1 MTVILGT
8 MPPAN
13 DKIPTAMSNAFEKA
27 LKTKPVMPDHLTCV
41 DGVFYRE
48 AGDALEIVPKDEI
61 SLIDSTY
68 FVHASPLPA
77 GYLAHQQRLVE
88 LSHRRE
94 TSNVRMVAAE
104 RMKAEGYTSAKE
116 FNEAQL
122 REAARWISNND
133 YPLDRVLTEPL
144 LNLEAPRKPNPVV
157 VRKRRPFHPSQV
169 DEEPLSLI
177 SIEDQRRIIDQARL
191 AARILE
197 GTADWDAALTI
208 IPCKMIDSIFLYG
221 CERILHQI
229 EEQGRAVVD
238 QLAKV
243 DREATSE
250 EIAENQKD
258 RLNAKRIALRV
269 QHRHMALLHKGFT
282 EERDG
287 TVSRA
292 GIDWPQYLSIKQR
305 AERGVQAFRQQKR
318 ARSARL
324 DRLRGMSETEYRAWQ
339 KGQTPYKPRHD
350 GVDAADEVPFIQP
363 GDANEADTED

>member
-1 MTVILGT
+1 MSVTLGT

-13 DKIPTAMSNAFEKA
+13 EKIPTAISAAFQKA
-27 LKTKPVMPDHLTCV
+27 LRNKPMMPDHLTYV
-41 DGVFYRE
+41 DGIFYRE

-77 GYLAHQQRLVE
+77 GYLEHQQRLVT
-88 LSHRRE
+88 LTHRRE
-94 TSNVRMVAAE
+94 TSQVRMVAAE
-104 RMKAEGYTSAKE
+104 RMKAEGYTSAAE
-116 FNEAQL
+116 FNAAQL
-122 REAARWISNND
+122 REAARWIGTDD
-133 YPLDRVLTEPL
+133 YPLDRVLTTPL
-144 LNLEAPRKPNPVV
+144 IDLEAPRKPNPVV
-157 VRKRRPFHPSQV
+157 VRKRRHFHPSQL

-177 SIEDQRRIIDQARL
+177 SVEDQRRIVDQARL
-191 AARILE
+191 SARILE

-243 DREATSE
+243 AREATSE

-269 QHRHMALLHKGFT
+269 QHRHMGLLYKGFM
-282 EERDG
+282 EEREA
-287 TVSRA
+287 TVGRA

-305 AERGVQAFRQQKR
+305 AERGAQAYRMRKN
-318 ARSARL
+318 ARKADL
-324 DRLRGMSETEYRAWQ
+324 DQLRGMTDLQYKKWQ
-339 KGQTPYKPRHD
+339 DGQPAYKPRHD
-350 GVDAADEVPFIQP
+350 GVDAEIETPYVPHDVGQIDADE
-363 GDANEADTED
+363 D

>member
-13 DKIPTAMSNAFEKA
+13 DKIPTTMSNAFQKA
-27 LKTKPVMPDHLTCV
+27 LKNKPMMPDHLIYT
-41 DGVFYRE
+41 DGVFARE
-48 AGDALEIVPKDEI
+48 AEFGSIAPIPNDEI

-68 FVHASPLPA
+68 FVHACPLPA
-77 GYLAHQQRLVE
+77 GYLDHQIRLVE
-88 LSHRRE
+88 LTHRRE
-94 TSNVRMVAAE
+94 MSNVQMVAAE
-104 RMKAEGYTSAKE
+104 RMRVEGYTTAKE
-116 FNEAQL
+116 FNDAQL
-122 REAARWISNND
+122 REAARWIGTAD
-133 YPLDRVLTEPL
+133 YPLDRVLTTPL
-144 LNLEAPRKPNPVV
+144 IDLEAPRKPNPVV
-157 VRKRRPFHPSQV
+157 VRKRRHFHPSQL

-177 SIEDQRRIIDQARL
+177 SVEDQRRIVDQARL
-191 AARILE
+191 SARILE

-243 DREATSE
+243 DRDATSE
-250 EIAENQKD
+250 EIASNQKD

-269 QHRHMALLHKGFT
+269 QHRHMSLLHKGFT

-305 AERGVQAFRQQKR
+305 AERGVQAHRSQKKAR
-318 ARSARL
+318 AADL
-324 DRLRGMSETEYRAWQ
+324 DKLRGMSPAQYQAWQ
-339 KGQTPYKPRHD
+339 RDQRPYKPRHD

-363 GDANEADTED
+363 GDANEADDT